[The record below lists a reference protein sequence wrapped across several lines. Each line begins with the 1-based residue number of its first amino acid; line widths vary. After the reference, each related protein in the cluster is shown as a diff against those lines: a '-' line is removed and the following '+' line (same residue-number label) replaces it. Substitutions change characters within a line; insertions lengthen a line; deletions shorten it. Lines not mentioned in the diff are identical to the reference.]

1 MSGKPYSAPI
11 QQTIYK
17 IKQQWN
23 ELKEQVHLPQSSASF
38 HQKWLSQAH
47 IFQQISY
54 HNSLCICLWDV
65 TINRFILFFDERK
78 IMGYDTAS
86 YLSENG
92 VDFSLSNFH
101 PDHIGAVH
109 HINQC
114 MYKMCIE
121 NSHISSDKMVGNLDA
136 LYRIKNGSYIHILQQ
151 IVPVETDSS
160 GQPFLFLSYVH
171 NITHLKKP
179 QSASLIFTTPEKAYL
194 WKFGFAEKRLEKITS
209 FTETE
214 QHVLQWL
221 SQGKQTKEIAEQ
233 MAASPHTIDTH
244 RRNLLAKTS
253 CLDTTALVAYCKMVG
268 IL

>member
-1 MSGKPYSAPI
+1 MSGIPYNTPI
-11 QQTIYK
+11 QHTIYK
-17 IKQQWN
+17 LKQHWN
-23 ELKEQVHLPQSSASF
+23 EMREHIHLPQSSASF
-38 HQKWLSQAH
+38 HQRWLSQAH
-47 IFQQISY
+47 TFQQISY
-54 HNSLCICLWDV
+54 HNSLCIFLWDV

-78 IMGYDTAS
+78 ITGYDTSS
-86 YLSENG
+86 YTSENG

-101 PDHIGAVH
+101 PEHLQAVQ
-109 HINQC
+109 HINRC
-114 MYKMCIE
+114 MHDLYRE
-121 NSHISSDKMVGNLDA
+121 NSHILPDKMVGNVDA

-151 IVPVETDSS
+151 IVPVDTDNS
-160 GQPFLFLSYVH
+160 GQPFLFLSYGH

-179 QSASLIFTTPEKAYL
+179 HSSSLIFTTPEKTYL
-194 WKFGFAEKRLEKITS
+194 WKYSFAEKKLEKITP

-221 SQGKQTKEIAEQ
+221 SKGKHTKEIAEQ
-233 MAASPHTIDTH
+233 MDVSPHTIDTH

>member
-1 MSGKPYSAPI
+1 MSGIPYSTPI
-11 QQTIYK
+11 QHTIYK
-17 IKQQWN
+17 LKQQWN
-23 ELKEQVHLPQSSASF
+23 EMRENIHLPRSSASF

-47 IFQQISY
+47 TFQQISY
-54 HNSLCICLWDV
+54 HNSLCIFLWDV

-78 IMGYDTAS
+78 ITGYDTSS
-86 YLSENG
+86 YTSENG

-101 PDHIGAVH
+101 PEHLQAVQ
-109 HINQC
+109 HINRC
-114 MYKMCIE
+114 MHDLYRE
-121 NSHISSDKMVGNLDA
+121 NSHISPDKMVGNVDA

-151 IVPVETDSS
+151 VVPVETDDS
-160 GQPFLFLSYVH
+160 GHPFLFLSYAQ
-171 NITHLKKP
+171 NITHIKK
-179 QSASLIFTTPEKAYL
+179 SHSSSLVFTKPEKAYL
-194 WKFGFAEKRLEKITS
+194 WKYSFAEKRLEKITP

-221 SQGKQTKEIAEQ
+221 SKGKQTKEIAEQ
-233 MAASPHTIDTH
+233 MTVSPHTIDTH

>member
-1 MSGKPYSAPI
+1 MSGNPYNTPI

-17 IKQQWN
+17 VKQQWN
-23 ELKEQVHLPQSSASF
+23 EMKDHIHLPESSALF

-47 IFQQISY
+47 TFQQISY
-54 HNSLCICLWDV
+54 HNSIGICLWDV
-65 TINRFILFFDERK
+65 TINRFILFFDERS
-78 IMGYDTAS
+78 MTGYDAAL

-92 VDFSLSNFH
+92 PDFSLSNFH
-101 PDHIGAVH
+101 PDHIQAVQH
-109 HINQC
+109 MNRC
-114 MYKMCIE
+114 MYTMYIE
-121 NSHISSDKMVGNLDA
+121 NSHISSDKMVCNLDA

-179 QSASLIFTTPEKAYL
+179 HCSSLIFTTPEKVYL
-194 WKFGFAEKRLEKITS
+194 WKYSFAEKKLEKVTP

-221 SQGKQTKEIAEQ
+221 SKGKQTKEIAEQ
-233 MAASPHTIDTH
+233 MDVSPHTIDTH

-253 CLDTTALVAYCKMVG
+253 CLDTTALIAYCKMVG